1 MDSASAS
8 EHLHQQ
14 WLNTP
19 MGPHCENTKAW
30 PFCLSAAG
38 LGLMMY
44 DKVFD
49 KNLHGA
55 YFDWLSFT
63 KDKLWF

>member
-1 MDSASAS
+1 
-8 EHLHQQ
+8 
-14 WLNTP
+14 

-44 DKVFD
+44 DKFLIIIFIVLIQIGYLLLKINTWVQQEWILRMGNHVF
-49 KNLHGA
+49 
-55 YFDWLSFT
+55 
-63 KDKLWF
+63 